1 MITNK
6 RKEDA
11 ELDEDHDYPFEGSKH
26 LDPIGVNHELVRL
39 TLRTGNDFAAPE
51 KLKNAFI
58 VIPQSKGNYE

>member
-1 MITNK
+1 
-6 RKEDA
+6 
-11 ELDEDHDYPFEGSKH
+11 LDEDHDYPFEGSKH